1 MLRSI
6 AGIGRMAMEL
16 DAALVTDIEGL
27 ASENASPQR
36 TQPRAGV
43 VGSSAV
49 PVGEEAALPAHLEA
63 ELARM

>member
-49 PVGEEAALPAHLEA
+49 GEEAALPAHLEA